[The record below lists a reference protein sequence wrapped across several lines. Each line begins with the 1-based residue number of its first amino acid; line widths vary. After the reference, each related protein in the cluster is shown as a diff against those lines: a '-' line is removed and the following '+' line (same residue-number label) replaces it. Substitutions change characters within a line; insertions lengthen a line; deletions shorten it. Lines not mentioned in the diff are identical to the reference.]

1 MLIYDNQLENVMNQI
16 NTTSIKV
23 LFTCLL
29 LSFTVQCCAATTVSI
44 ADITAD
50 PGDVVTVPI
59 RIDGIE
65 DYGTATIKLEYDS
78 SVIFVEDITGSSDS
92 TITAKNIY
100 NPDPGQAET
109 EGTQGYASISAWNID
124 GVSGNIVFA
133 NVTIKAVGNSGG
145 STTLTLTVDT
155 LQDTSKEVPVDDIS
169 ISSGSFTIT
178 GQAPADPAPTQVPP
192 TPSANDGGASTSQTP
207 HDDETGT
214 SPTPAHSD
222 GEVQPAPHDAGT
234 DSSPPTHPSGED
246 EAHSTPQP
254 AATSMAKSPSS
265 AAPGFG
271 GVPLVIG
278 LLTAFL
284 IARQRFR

>member
-1 MLIYDNQLENVMNQI
+1 MNQI

-44 ADITAD
+44 RDITAD
-50 PGDVVTVPI
+50 PGDSVTVPI

-65 DYGTATIKLEYDS
+65 DYGTATINLEYDPA
-78 SVIFVEDITGSSDS
+78 VVEVTDVTGSSDS
-92 TITAKNIY
+92 TVIAWNHVAP
-100 NPDPGQAET
+100 NEVG
-109 EGTQGYASISAWNID
+109 ISAWNIG

-133 NVTIKAVGNSGG
+133 DVMIKAVGNSGG

-155 LQDTSKEVPVDDIS
+155 LQNTSKEVPVDD

-178 GQAPADPAPTQVPP
+178 GQAPADQAPTQVPP
-192 TPSANDGGASTSQTP
+192 TPSANDGGASTSHTP
-207 HDDETGT
+207 HDDGTDT
-214 SPTPAHSD
+214 SPASPRSD
-222 GEVQPAPHDAGT
+222 GEMQPTPYDAGT

-246 EAHSTPQP
+246 EAHST
-254 AATSMAKSPSS
+254 ATPTPKKPPS
-265 AAPGFG
+265 AMPGFG

-278 LLTAFL
+278 LLTAYL

>member
-1 MLIYDNQLENVMNQI
+1 MLIYDKELENVMNQT

-65 DYGTATIKLEYDS
+65 NYGTATINLEYDS
-78 SVIFVEDITGSSDS
+78 AVVFVEEVTSSSDS
-92 TITAKNIY
+92 TITTKNIY
-100 NPDPGQAET
+100 NPDPEQAET
-109 EGTQGYASISAWNID
+109 EGTEGYARISAWNLN

-133 NVTIKAVGNSGG
+133 DVTIKAVGNSGG

-155 LQDTSKEVPVDDIS
+155 LQDIISEIPVN

-178 GQAPADPAPTQVPP
+178 GQAPADPAPTQAPL
-192 TPSANDGGASTSQTP
+192 TPSRHNGGASTSQTP
-207 HDDETGT
+207 HDDGTGT
-214 SPTPAHSD
+214 SPTPTQSD
-222 GEVQPAPHDAGT
+222 GEVQPAPYDAGT
-234 DSSPPTHPSGED
+234 DSSSPTHPAGED
-246 EAHSTPQP
+246 AARSTPQSAP
-254 AATSMAKSPSS
+254 TSTPKSPSS
-265 AAPGFG
+265 AMPGFG

-278 LLTAFL
+278 LLTAYL